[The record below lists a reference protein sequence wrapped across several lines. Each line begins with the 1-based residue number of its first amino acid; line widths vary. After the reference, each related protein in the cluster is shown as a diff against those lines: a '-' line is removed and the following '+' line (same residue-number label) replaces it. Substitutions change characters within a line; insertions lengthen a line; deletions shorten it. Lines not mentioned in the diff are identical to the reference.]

1 MDLLDS
7 NKTNGSSDLDCLDF
21 TVKTNRIVFSTKIAL
36 SSFAIIANFIA
47 IGFILFTKR
56 YKDFIYR
63 LMAYLMFTDIL
74 QAVANMAIM
83 APVTVPSDGPATV
96 KPRQMDECIA
106 SGYFSMATLWMG
118 NVIFFWISLY
128 LAYSGW
134 CLYRRVGSTRDDRME
149 SMKLKNQRPLD
160 CTFKEIFGVLV
171 LFIGPFAIS
180 SIPFFVNHDSYGL
193 SGLWCWM
200 KILKTHCGDLGNRI
214 LTLLLVFFYAPLM
227 IIVLFALAFM
237 TISFLCYCR
246 GEVRKHDKDKDKKE
260 RYIKEIVII
269 LPQPILYW
277 TACMFLLVNRV
288 YSTIHDD
295 DGERPF
301 EPLWIVHAVAD
312 STRVMLPALAFLL
325 HPYVWKDKVTC
336 LSKSKPQTPSVGDTT
351 AQNSLIP
358 PGYGSKGYG
367 SCNVSDADAVFAN
380 YEN

>member
-1 MDLLDS
+1 MDLLE
-7 NKTNGSSDLDCLDF
+7 TNTSRYQECLNF
-21 TVKTNRIVFSTKIAL
+21 TVKTAHIVYSTKIAL
-36 SSFAIIANFIA
+36 SSFAIIANFTA

-74 QAVANMAIM
+74 QAIANMAIM
-83 APVTVPSDGPATV
+83 APVTVPSDGRPAVIKHGQTG
-96 KPRQMDECIA
+96 ECIA
-106 SGYFSMATLWMG
+106 SGFFSMATLWMG

-128 LAYSGW
+128 LAYRGW
-134 CLYRRVGSTRDDRME
+134 CLYRHVGSTRDDRME
-149 SMKLKNQRPLD
+149 SVKLKDQRPLD
-160 CTFKEIFGVLV
+160 CSTFKEIFGVLV

-180 SIPFFVNHDSYGL
+180 SIPFFVDHDSYGL

-200 KILKTHCGDLGNRI
+200 KVLNHSCGDLGIVI
-214 LTLLLVFFYAPLM
+214 LILLLLIFYGPQM

-237 TISFLCYCR
+237 AVAFLCYCR

-277 TACMFLLVNRV
+277 TACIFLFTNPM
-288 YSTIHDD
+288 YSVIHDA
-295 DGERPF
+295 EVPY

-367 SCNVSDADAVFAN
+367 SCNVSDTDAVFAN